1 MLDVYELHESGLK
14 EIVDYE
20 LVHEPRV
27 GATLTR
33 LSDGKVFEIVSL
45 RVEKTGF
52 MESTINAFVKPFTH
66 EDDLAEHLA
75 RRGGLSA
82 STDANASRA
91 RSSKRAA
98 RRPSRPRFLGEGKF
112 R

>member
-1 MLDVYELHESGLK
+1 MLDVYELHENGLR

-33 LSDGKVFEIVSL
+33 LSDGRVFEIVSI
-45 RVEKTGF
+45 RVEKIGF
-52 MESTINAFVKPFTH
+52 MESRINAFVRPFTTR
-66 EDDLAEHLA
+66 DDLSEHLA
-75 RRGGLSA
+75 RRAGLSA
-82 STDANASRA
+82 STDANASRE
-91 RSSKRAA
+91 RPSKRAKRA
-98 RRPSRPRFLGEGKF
+98 DRPRFLGEGKF